1 MMRYE
6 HYERV
11 VRWDRRNRFPERGS
25 VESRPGLEKRTRMW
39 GRKEHGYGLEEVML
53 ASSAMGMRTGKRP
66 SLVHTRMSV
75 AERRL
80 KKGDAVGCMVK
91 RTGKEAYG
99 MLEERRVMGRP
110 EMLEAGGG
118 LSKQG
123 KGTVDSSG
131 KMSFHRSNPGVL
143 SSLRMHYEEYYPLVS
158 KPSCGRYRSVDTGAK
173 SRPVGRARREGRRRP
188 R

>member
-1 MMRYE
+1 MRYE

-25 VESRPGLEKRTRMW
+25 VESRPGLEKRTRIW
-39 GRKEHGYGLEEVML
+39 GRKEHGYGLEEVRL
-53 ASSAMGMRTGKRP
+53 ASSGRGMRTGKRP
-66 SLVHTRMSV
+66 SLVYTRTSV
-75 AERRL
+75 AARRL

-91 RTGKEAYG
+91 RTGKDAYG

-118 LSKQG
+118 LGSQG

-131 KMSFHRSNPGVL
+131 KMTFHRSNPGVL
-143 SSLRMHYEEYYPLVS
+143 NGLRMHYEEYYALVS
-158 KPSCGRYRSVDTGAK
+158 KPSCGRYLSLDTGAK
-173 SRPVGRARREGRRRP
+173 SKAVGRARREGRRRP